1 MSRYVVNLTWDDA
14 PHLAQEEKDELWQSI
29 PPYQRQARTRGIP
42 FLGSGVIYPFAEER
56 IRVDPFKIPREW
68 PRCFGLDSDAG
79 AGFTAIVWLAWDRE
93 NSMVYLTHCYK
104 SDSRSK
110 ADHVEALKAK
120 GLRWAPLW
128 IPGVGDAKG
137 LVVTEH
143 DSAQVMELY
152 KKAGVD
158 IHFPDKSVEAGIQ
171 DLYDMINIGKF
182 KVFASETEW
191 FTEFRQYHRKDGR
204 IVKVNDHLMDATRY
218 AVRSGLVLAKT
229 PPVEVVPE
237 AQVLLYDM
245 GQAGTGWLGM

>member
-14 PHLAQEEKDELWQSI
+14 PHLAQAEKDELWQSI
-29 PPYQRQARTRGIP
+29 PPYQRQARTKGIP

-56 IRVDPFKIPREW
+56 LKVDPFVLPREW

-93 NSMVYLTHCYK
+93 NSTVYLTHAYK

-120 GLRWAPLW
+120 GTSRNPLW

-137 LVVTEH
+137 LVVTEQ

-152 KKAGVD
+152 RKAGVP

-171 DLYDMINIGKF
+171 DVYDQMNVGKF
-182 KVFASETEW
+182 KVFASCTEW
-191 FTEFRQYHRKDGR
+191 FTEFRQYHRKDGK

-218 AVRSGLVLAKT
+218 GLRSGLGHARTAPLEKD
-229 PPVEVVPE
+229 PE
-237 AQVLLYDM
+237 PKVMVYDM
-245 GQAGTGWLGM
+245 GQQGTGWLGM